1 MRKMQKDSIIELAN
15 LLQKAQEHVK
25 NLLLQQE
32 YASVLDLLQQCQQGA
47 IQIGTIIE
55 QAEGEGFATVGLLEE
70 YCELVFQVFE
80 MVQECMEHSDQEM
93 KTGLDADVIF
103 GAMDRLLAET
113 NESIISDI
121 KIRKEVVF
129 LPYKASMWDS
139 LESIWM
145 AADADPECDAY
156 VVPIPYFEKD
166 PEGNLKVHHYEGDD
180 FPEYVK
186 VTHYNDYP
194 LEEIRPDAVFI
205 HNPYDHGN
213 YVTSVHPRFY
223 SYELKKYTDM
233 LVYVPYYSTSGGM
246 GEGQSLC
253 SAYLHVD
260 YMVVQAEKYKHFIDP
275 AVPRGKILPFGS
287 PKFDRVLGLCQN
299 PPQPPKAWE
308 DKMRGKKVY
317 FYNTSINGM
326 LGDTRRFLMKME
338 YVFKCF
344 ADREDAC
351 LLWRPHPLLES
362 TFDSMRKPY
371 RPIYDSLKRY
381 FMQNNVGIY
390 DDTPDMEKTIAL
402 CDAYIGDSA
411 TSVVSLFGLAGKEI
425 FILNNNIHSLPQE
438 DDWRG
443 EMIKPYFPEGFDRW
457 RVTQGNK
464 LYYSPNDDYHYE
476 YYCDL
481 NDYAGGDYYRNVIE
495 VGGKILV
502 CPQNAQDILVV
513 EDKKIVKKISLEKK
527 IERSGAFAASWLI
540 GNYIFLVP
548 IFYPS
553 IVRYDIIND
562 KVDYIDGYQD
572 FLLQTIDGETRT
584 GGSCVWKNYLLIAS
598 PSENEVMA
606 IDADNMKVQILST
619 GVNGGRGYMAMVP
632 DGSAVWLLPFSG
644 TNVVCWKPEM
654 GERKEYGKMPKELV
668 CKQRPIGFDC
678 MIRPFGRVASHGRY
692 AVLAPYWGNM
702 FIRIDKETGETKRW
716 EPQVTIEEPKNGY
729 YNSWFS
735 AMFLRQIEGY
745 VFLMYCDSQ
754 RSLYKVDIETGMCEE
769 VSITF
774 NLDNMKKNVAGFSE
788 FSEWLQYVGS
798 ENAFNTLPQFLD
810 GTLQGQAHDSER
822 QKRAFAKVAAN
833 GDGTAGDKIYQYIKT
848 KI

>member
-1 MRKMQKDSIIELAN
+1 MRKVQKDSIVEIAN
-15 LLQKAQEHVK
+15 LLKKAQEHIRI
-25 NLLLQQE
+25 LLKKQE

-55 QAEGEGFATVGLLEE
+55 QSEGEGFSTVKMLEE
-70 YCELVFQVFE
+70 YCELVFQVFA
-80 MVQECMEHSDQEM
+80 MVQNNAEA
-93 KTGLDADVIF
+93 DADVVF
-103 GAMDRLLAET
+103 GAMDRLLADVT
-113 NESIISDI
+113 ESISKDI
-121 KIRKEVVF
+121 AVRKEVVF

-156 VVPIPYFEKD
+156 VVPIPYYEKD
-166 PEGNLKVHHYEGDD
+166 PEGNLKVYHYEGDD

-186 VTHYNDYP
+186 ITHYNDYL
-194 LEEIRPDAVFI
+194 LEEIHPDAVFI

-223 SYELKKYTDM
+223 SFELKKYTDM

-253 SAYLHVD
+253 SAYLHAD
-260 YMVVQAEKYKHFIDP
+260 YMVVQADKYKNFIDP
-275 AVPRGKILPFGS
+275 EIPREKILPFGS
-287 PKFDRVLGLCQN
+287 PKFDRVLGLCNN

-308 DKMRGKKVY
+308 EKMRGKKVY

-326 LGDTRRFLMKME
+326 LGDTRRFLMKMD

-344 ADREDAC
+344 ANREDAC

-381 FMQNNVGIY
+381 FMQNNLGIY

-443 EMIKPYFPEGFDRW
+443 EIIKPYFPGSFDRW

-476 YYCDL
+476 FYCDL
-481 NDYAGGDYYRNVIE
+481 SDYSGGDYYRQVIE
-495 VGGKILV
+495 VGGKAYV

-513 EDKKIVKKISLEKK
+513 EDRKVVKKIALEKK
-527 IERSGAFAASWLI
+527 IERSGAFADAWLI
-540 GNYIFLVP
+540 GNYIFLIPV
-548 IFYPS
+548 FYPS

-562 KVDYIDGYQD
+562 KVDYIDGWND
-572 FLLQTIDGETRT
+572 FFIQTVEGDRRQ
-584 GGSCVWKNYLLIAS
+584 GGQCIWNNFLIITS
-598 PSENEVMA
+598 PVDDKVLA
-606 IDADNMKVQILST
+606 IDAETMQVQVLTTGAGTDGGGHFMATDGDEIWITPFAGTKVICWNPSLGTRKEYSD
-619 GVNGGRGYMAMVP
+619 VP
-632 DGSAVWLLPFSG
+632 DGF
-644 TNVVCWKPEM
+644 
-654 GERKEYGKMPKELV
+654 V

-678 MIRPFGRVASHGRY
+678 NVRPFGRVASYGRY
-692 AVLAPYWGNM
+692 AVLAPYWGNK
-702 FIRIDKETGETKRW
+702 FLRIDKETG
-716 EPQVTIEEPKNGY
+716 ICEEWKPDMNMSEKPENGY
-729 YNSWFS
+729 YTSWYS
-735 AMFLRQIEGY
+735 AIFVRRVEGP
-745 VFLMYCDSQ
+745 VFL
-754 RSLYKVDIETGMCEE
+754 LYSDVQKRLYNVNIESGACEE
-769 VSITF
+769 VQISFEAEDIQR
-774 NLDNMKKNVAGFSE
+774 NVAGFSE
-788 FSEWLQYVGS
+788 FSEWLQYAGT
-798 ENAFNTLPQFLD
+798 ENSFNTLSQFLD
-810 GTLQGQAHDSER
+810 GSVNGQAHDSER
-822 QKRAFAKVAAN
+822 QKKAFAKVAAN
-833 GDGTAGDKIYQYIKT
+833 GDGTAGEKIYAYIKT
-848 KI
+848 KM